1 MEEFFSL
8 AAGVSEEDLIDT
20 FAGRYGWDLGQ
31 IEQLDPVMMAALYK
45 KVKDDTTTE
54 ILRRMWL
61 AYLPLMATGVIRQVS
76 FDEYKAKSMAGEVD
90 TRTNAEILAEVEQ
103 VRKELRGE

>member
-31 IEQLDPVMMAALYK
+31 IEQLDPVMMAVLYK
-45 KVKDDTTTE
+45 KVKDDATTE

-61 AYLPLMATGVIRQVS
+61 AYLPLMATGAIRQVG
-76 FDEYKAKSMAGEVD
+76 FDEYKAKSMAGKVD